1 MKTKSPY
8 VIDVRNKMLNRWHTL
23 EDEYPEEM
31 QLLKDFFKQHPTNT
45 RITNGKAKKLRGDL
59 KHLYQYDV
67 SYVDRVRYE
76 IDKKNRVVKVV
87 FAKGHP

>member
-1 MKTKSPY
+1 MKRPLY
-8 VIDVRNKMLNRWHTL
+8 AIDVRNKMLNRWNEL

-31 QLLKDFFKQHPTNT
+31 RKLKAFLKQHPANI

-59 KHLYQYDV
+59 TGIYQYDV
-67 SYVDRVRYE
+67 SYVDRVRYK
-76 IDKKNRVVKVV
+76 IDKKNHVVKIV